1 MQRIWPE
8 PSPLRG
14 RSVLVVEDETI
25 ISLEIEQML
34 QDLDCGIVWHAA
46 NLSQAFKI
54 LADHRP
60 DFALLDV
67 NLGKERVFPLA
78 RALMDQSVPFIFSTG
93 YGREGLPLEWAG
105 WPVIRKPYLTS
116 ELAKAILPLI
126 AP

>member
-14 RSVLVVEDETI
+14 RGVLVVEDETI

-46 NLSQAFKI
+46 NLRQAFEI